1 MIATG
6 ASACL
11 IVEPESA
18 GERLDAYLARHDRR
32 LSRSRFK
39 ALILNGHVAVGGRT
53 LEDPNYRV
61 NSGERVV
68 YEVPE
73 PEEAAPQPEPI
84 PLAIVFEDEHLLVLD
99 KPPGRVVHPAAG
111 NRTGTLVNALLYHA
125 GASLSGIGGVRRPGI
140 VHRLD
145 KDTSGLMV
153 VAKHDAAHRGLAA
166 QFSGEAGG
174 KSIERIYQALAW
186 GAPRPPA
193 GRIAAALDRDPHNRE
208 RRRVVRSGG
217 KNAATRY
224 QVQEAFA
231 LDGDPEPV
239 ASLIACRLETGR
251 THQIR
256 VHLAHIGHPLV
267 GDRLYGAGFLT
278 KAERLPPDAAA
289 AVRGFGRQA
298 LHAGRLGFVHPITG
312 ESLKFDSE
320 PPSDMKGLVE
330 LLRAHSVGQR
340 KMPRH

>member
-11 IVEPESA
+11 TVEPESA
-18 GERLDAYLARHDRR
+18 GERLDAYLARNDRR

-39 ALILNGHVAVGGRT
+39 ALILEGHVAVGERT

-61 NSGERVV
+61 NSGERIA
-68 YEVPE
+68 YQVPE
-73 PEEAAPQPEPI
+73 LEEAAPRPEPI
-84 PLAIVFEDEHLLVLD
+84 PLTIIYEDQHLVVLD
-99 KPPGRVVHPAAG
+99 KPPGLVVHPAAG
-111 NRTGTLVNALLYHA
+111 NRTGTLVNALLYHCD
-125 GASLSGIGGVRRPGI
+125 ASLSGIGGVRRPGI

-153 VAKHDAAHRGLAA
+153 VAKHDLAHRGLAS
-166 QFSGEAGG
+166 QFSGEGGG
-174 KSIERIYQALAW
+174 KSVERVYQALAW
-186 GAPRPPA
+186 GEPRPSA
-193 GRIAAALDRDPHNRE
+193 GRIDAALDRDPRNRE
-208 RRRVVRSGG
+208 KRRVVRSGG
-217 KNAATRY
+217 KHAATRY
-224 QVQEAFA
+224 AVEETFTVE
-231 LDGDPEPV
+231 DDPEPL
-239 ASLIACRLETGR
+239 ASLIICRLETGR

-256 VHLAHIGHPLV
+256 VHLAHMGHPLI

-289 AVRGFGRQA
+289 AVRRFTRQA
-298 LHAGRLGFVHPITG
+298 LHAGRLGFIHPNTG

-330 LLRAHSVGQR
+330 LLRAHSVGGR
-340 KMPRH
+340 KAPR